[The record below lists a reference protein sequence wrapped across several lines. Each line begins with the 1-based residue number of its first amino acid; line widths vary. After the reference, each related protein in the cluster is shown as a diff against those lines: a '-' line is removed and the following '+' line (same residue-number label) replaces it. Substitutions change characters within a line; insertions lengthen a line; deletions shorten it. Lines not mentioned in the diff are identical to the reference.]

1 MAQKLSFSNI
11 AVPDQKT
18 IEQAS
23 FQGYTGPTPP
33 PGKYKAKLAGVQI
46 QTRDT
51 GNVFVVRYVIN
62 ETGELKKYNGCAIF
76 DRLTIPNPQT
86 DGEYYQIR
94 LRSFN
99 DFCQAA
105 SEGKGTLRDFTKALA
120 DSKYKVEKGNRDGIF
135 KLLVVGGKLFNFNKD
150 HDVFIEVRH
159 APNANDA
166 SNPYLN
172 VRFIV
177 MADTARL
184 WSSESAEAAVGDDV
198 VDITDVTEEIDEG
211 DDLDDLDD
219 DDDDDDDDFDDLDD
233 LD

>member
-51 GNVFVVRYVIN
+51 GNVFIVRYVIN

-120 DSKYKVEKGNRDGIF
+120 DSKYKVEEGNRDGIF
-135 KLLVVGGKLFNFNKD
+135 KLLVVGGKLFNFNKE

-166 SNPYLN
+166 NNPYLN

-219 DDDDDDDDFDDLDD
+219 DDDDFDDLDD

>member
-33 PGKYKAKLAGVQI
+33 PGKYKAKLTGVQI
-46 QTRDT
+46 QTKDT

-94 LRSFN
+94 LRAFN

-120 DSKYKVEKGNRDGIF
+120 DSKYKVEEGNKDGIF
-135 KLLVVGGKLFNFNKD
+135 KLLVVGGKVFNFNKD

-159 APNANDA
+159 APNAKDA

-184 WSSESAEAAVGDDV
+184 WSAESAEAVVEDDV
-198 VDITDVTEEIDEG
+198 VDITDVTEEIDEDEAV
-211 DDLDDLDD
+211 DDL
-219 DDDDDDDDFDDLDD
+219 DDDDDDDFDDLDD

>member
-51 GNVFVVRYVIN
+51 GNVFIVRYVIN

-120 DSKYKVEKGNRDGIF
+120 DSKYKVEEGNKDGIF

-166 SNPYLN
+166 NNPYLN

-184 WSSESAEAAVGDDV
+184 WSAEAEGTSVGDGV
-198 VDITDVTEEIDEG
+198 VDIADVTEEIDE
-211 DDLDDLDD
+211 DDAVDNLDDL
-219 DDDDDDDDFDDLDD
+219 DDDDDDFDDLDD

>member
-18 IEQAS
+18 LEQAS

-120 DSKYKVEKGNRDGIF
+120 DGKYKVEEGNKDGIF
-135 KLLVVGGKLFNFNKD
+135 KLLVVGGKMFNFNKD

-166 SNPYLN
+166 NNPYLN
-172 VRFIV
+172 VRYIV

-184 WSSESAEAAVGDDV
+184 WSAEATDDAVEEDV
-198 VDITDVTEEIDEG
+198 IDITDVTEEIDEDDAV
-211 DDLDDLDD
+211 DDL
-219 DDDDDDDDFDDLDD
+219 DDDDDFDDLDD

>member
-18 IEQAS
+18 IEQAA

-46 QTRDT
+46 QARDT

-76 DRLTIPNPQT
+76 DRLTLPEQQK
-86 DGEYYQIR
+86 DGEYYTIR

-120 DSKYKVEKGNRDGIF
+120 DDKYKVEESKQDGVF
-135 KLLVVGGKLFNFNKD
+135 KLLFVAGKLFNFNKD

-159 APNANDA
+159 APNAKDA

-184 WSSESAEAAVGDDV
+184 WSAGEEADAAEDDV
-198 VDITDVTEEIDEG
+198 VDITDVTEEID
-211 DDLDDLDD
+211 DDEFNDPDE
-219 DDDDDDDDFDDLDD
+219 DDDDDFDDLDD

>member
-18 IEQAS
+18 IEQAA

-33 PGKYKAKLAGVQI
+33 PGKYRAKLAGVQI
-46 QTRDT
+46 QARDT

-76 DRLTIPNPQT
+76 DRLTLPEQQK
-86 DGEYYQIR
+86 DGEYYTIR

-105 SEGKGTLRDFTKALA
+105 SEGKGTLRDFTKALS
-120 DSKYKVEKGNRDGIF
+120 DGKYKVEEGKQDGVF
-135 KLLVVGGKLFNFNKD
+135 KLLVVAGKLFNFNKE
-150 HDVFIEVRH
+150 HDVFIELRH
-159 APNANDA
+159 SPNANDVN
-166 SNPYLN
+166 NPYLN
-172 VRFIV
+172 VRYIV

-184 WSSESAEAAVGDDV
+184 WAGEEDDV
-198 VDITDVTEEIDEG
+198 VDITDVAEEV
-211 DDLDDLDD
+211 DD
-219 DDDDDDDDFDDLDD
+219 DEVDGPDEDDDDFDDLDD
-233 LD
+233 LDDLD

>member
-18 IEQAS
+18 IEQAA

-62 ETGELKKYNGCAIF
+62 ETGELKQYNGCAIF

-120 DSKYKVEKGNRDGIF
+120 DSKYKVEETQREGTF
-135 KLLVVGGKLFNFNKD
+135 KLLVVGGKMFNFNKD

-172 VRFIV
+172 VRYIV

-184 WSSESAEAAVGDDV
+184 WSAGEETDSVEEGVGD
-198 VDITDVTEEIDEG
+198 ISDVTEEIDN
-211 DDLDDLDD
+211 DDVVEDDLDD
-219 DDDDDDDDFDDLDD
+219 DDFDYLDD

>member
-18 IEQAS
+18 LEQAS

-105 SEGKGTLRDFTKALA
+105 SEGKGTLREFTKALA
-120 DSKYKVEKGNRDGIF
+120 DGKYKAEEGNKDGIF

-166 SNPYLN
+166 NNPYLN

-184 WSSESAEAAVGDDV
+184 WSAETADDAAEEDV
-198 VDITDVTEEIDEG
+198 VDITDITEEID
-211 DDLDDLDD
+211 DD
-219 DDDDDDDDFDDLDD
+219 DDAVDDLDDDDDFDDLDD

>member
-120 DSKYKVEKGNRDGIF
+120 DGKYKVEEGNKDGIF
-135 KLLVVGGKLFNFNKD
+135 KLLVVGGKMFNFNKD

-166 SNPYLN
+166 NNPYLN

-184 WSSESAEAAVGDDV
+184 WSAETADDAAEEDV
-198 VDITDVTEEIDEG
+198 VDITDITEEID
-211 DDLDDLDD
+211 DD
-219 DDDDDDDDFDDLDD
+219 DDAVDDLDDDDDFDDLDD

>member
-18 IEQAS
+18 IEQAA

-33 PGKYKAKLAGVQI
+33 PGKYRAKLAGVQI
-46 QTRDT
+46 QARDT

-76 DRLTIPNPQT
+76 DRLTLPEQQK
-86 DGEYYQIR
+86 DGEYYTIR

-120 DSKYKVEKGNRDGIF
+120 DGKYKVEETQRDDTF
-135 KLLVVGGKLFNFNKD
+135 KLLVVAGKLFNFNKE
-150 HDVFIEVRH
+150 HDVFIELRH
-159 APNANDA
+159 SPNAKDVN
-166 SNPYLN
+166 NPYLN

-184 WSSESAEAAVGDDV
+184 WAGEEDNAAAEDDV
-198 VDITDVTEEIDEG
+198 VDITDVTEEID
-211 DDLDDLDD
+211 DDEVDGLDE
-219 DDDDDDDDFDDLDD
+219 DDDDDFDDLDD

>member
-18 IEQAS
+18 LEQAS

-120 DSKYKVEKGNRDGIF
+120 DSKYKVEEGNKDGIF
-135 KLLVVGGKLFNFNKD
+135 KLLVVGGKMFNFNKD

-166 SNPYLN
+166 NNPYLN

-177 MADTARL
+177 MADTSRL
-184 WSSESAEAAVGDDV
+184 WSTESAEAAVEDDV
-198 VDITDVTEEIDEG
+198 VDITDVTEEIDEV
-211 DDLDDLDD
+211 DDL
-219 DDDDDDDDFDDLDD
+219 DDDDDDDFDDLDD

>member
-51 GNVFVVRYVIN
+51 GNVFIVRYVIN

-105 SEGKGTLRDFTKALA
+105 SEGKGNLRDFTKALA
-120 DSKYKVEKGNRDGIF
+120 DSKYKVEEGNKDGIF
-135 KLLVVGGKLFNFNKD
+135 KILVVGGKLFNFNKD

-166 SNPYLN
+166 NNPYLN

-184 WSSESAEAAVGDDV
+184 WSAETADDAAEEDV
-198 VDITDVTEEIDEG
+198 VDITDITEEID
-211 DDLDDLDD
+211 DD
-219 DDDDDDDDFDDLDD
+219 DDAVDDLDDDDDFDDLDD

>member
-51 GNVFVVRYVIN
+51 GNIFVVRYVIN

-120 DSKYKVEKGNRDGIF
+120 DGKYKVEEGNKDGIF
-135 KLLVVGGKLFNFNKD
+135 KLLVVGGKMFNFNKD

-166 SNPYLN
+166 NNPYLN
-172 VRFIV
+172 VRYIV

-184 WSSESAEAAVGDDV
+184 WSAEATDDAVEEDV
-198 VDITDVTEEIDEG
+198 IDITDVTEEIDEDDAV
-211 DDLDDLDD
+211 DDL
-219 DDDDDDDDFDDLDD
+219 DDDDDFDDLDD

>member
-46 QTRDT
+46 QTRGT

-86 DGEYYQIR
+86 DGKYYQVR

-120 DSKYKVEKGNRDGIF
+120 DSKYKAEEGNKDGIF
-135 KLLVVGGKLFNFNKD
+135 KLLVVGGKMFNFNKD

-166 SNPYLN
+166 NNPYLN

-184 WSSESAEAAVGDDV
+184 WSAETADDAAEEDV
-198 VDITDVTEEIDEG
+198 VDITDVTEEIDEDG
-211 DDLDDLDD
+211 DL
-219 DDDDDDDDFDDLDD
+219 DDDDFDDLDD

>member
-120 DSKYKVEKGNRDGIF
+120 ESKYKVEEGNRDGIF
-135 KLLVVGGKLFNFNKD
+135 KLLVVGGKMFNFNKD

-166 SNPYLN
+166 NNPYLN

-177 MADTARL
+177 MSDTARL
-184 WSSESAEAAVGDDV
+184 WSAESEETAVEDDV
-198 VDITDVTEEIDEG
+198 VDITDVTEEIDEDDTV
-211 DDLDDLDD
+211 DDL
-219 DDDDDDDDFDDLDD
+219 DDDDDFDDLDD

>member
-105 SEGKGTLRDFTKALA
+105 SEGTGTLRDFTKALA
-120 DSKYKVEKGNRDGIF
+120 DGKYKVEEGNKDGIF
-135 KLLVVGGKLFNFNKD
+135 KLLVVGGKMFNFNKD

-184 WSSESAEAAVGDDV
+184 WSAEATDDAVEEDV
-198 VDITDVTEEIDEG
+198 IDITDVTEEIDEDDAV
-211 DDLDDLDD
+211 DDL
-219 DDDDDDDDFDDLDD
+219 DDDDDFDDLDD

>member
-120 DSKYKVEKGNRDGIF
+120 DGKYKVEKGNKDGIF
-135 KLLVVGGKLFNFNKD
+135 KLLVVGGKLFNFSKD

-166 SNPYLN
+166 NNPYLN
-172 VRFIV
+172 VRYIV

-184 WSSESAEAAVGDDV
+184 WSAESEDAAVEEDV
-198 VDITDVTEEIDEG
+198 VDITDVTEEIDEDDAV
-211 DDLDDLDD
+211 DDL
-219 DDDDDDDDFDDLDD
+219 DDDDDDFDDLDD

>member
-46 QTRDT
+46 QTSET
-51 GNVFVVRYVIN
+51 GNVFIVRYVIN

-120 DSKYKVEKGNRDGIF
+120 DSKYKVEEGNKDGIF

-166 SNPYLN
+166 NNPYLN

-184 WSSESAEAAVGDDV
+184 WSAEAEGTSVGDGV
-198 VDITDVTEEIDEG
+198 VDIADVTEEIDE
-211 DDLDDLDD
+211 DDAVDNLDDL
-219 DDDDDDDDFDDLDD
+219 DDDDDDFDDLDD

>member
-46 QTRDT
+46 QTKDT

-76 DRLTIPNPQT
+76 DRLTIPNPHT

-120 DSKYKVEKGNRDGIF
+120 DGKYKVEEGNKDGIF
-135 KLLVVGGKLFNFNKD
+135 KLLVVGGKVFNFNKD
-150 HDVFIEVRH
+150 HDVFIEVHH
-159 APNANDA
+159 APNAKDA

-184 WSSESAEAAVGDDV
+184 WSAESENEAVEEDV
-198 VDITDVTEEIDEG
+198 VDITEVTEEIDDDDAA
-211 DDLDDLDD
+211 DDLDDLE
-219 DDDDDDDDFDDLDD
+219 DDDDDFDDLDD

>member
-51 GNVFVVRYVIN
+51 GNVFIVRYVIN

-120 DSKYKVEKGNRDGIF
+120 DSKYKVEEGNKDGIF

-166 SNPYLN
+166 NNPYLN

-184 WSSESAEAAVGDDV
+184 WSAETADDAVEEGV
-198 VDITDVTEEIDEG
+198 VDITDVTEEID
-211 DDLDDLDD
+211 DD
-219 DDDDDDDDFDDLDD
+219 DDAVDDLDDDDDFDDLDD

>member
-18 IEQAS
+18 IEQAA

-33 PGKYKAKLAGVQI
+33 PGKYRAKLAGVQI
-46 QTRDT
+46 QARDT

-76 DRLTIPNPQT
+76 DRLTLPEQQK
-86 DGEYYQIR
+86 DGEYYTIR

-105 SEGKGTLRDFTKALA
+105 SEGKGTLRDFTKALS
-120 DSKYKVEKGNRDGIF
+120 DGKYKVEEGKQDGAF
-135 KLLVVGGKLFNFNKD
+135 KLLVVAGKLFNFNKE
-150 HDVFIEVRH
+150 HDVFIELRH
-159 APNANDA
+159 SPNANDVN
-166 SNPYLN
+166 NPYLN
-172 VRFIV
+172 VRYIV

-184 WSSESAEAAVGDDV
+184 WAGEEDDV
-198 VDITDVTEEIDEG
+198 VDITDVAEEV
-211 DDLDDLDD
+211 DD
-219 DDDDDDDDFDDLDD
+219 DEVDGPDEDDDDFDDLDD
-233 LD
+233 LDDLD

>member
-18 IEQAS
+18 IEQAA

-33 PGKYKAKLAGVQI
+33 PGKYRAKLAGVQI
-46 QTRDT
+46 QARDT

-76 DRLTIPNPQT
+76 DRLTLPEQQK
-86 DGEYYQIR
+86 DGEYYTIR

-120 DSKYKVEKGNRDGIF
+120 DGKYKVEEGKQDGVF
-135 KLLVVGGKLFNFNKD
+135 KLLVVAGKLFNFNKE
-150 HDVFIEVRH
+150 HDVFIELRH
-159 APNANDA
+159 SPNANDVN
-166 SNPYLN
+166 NPYLN
-172 VRFIV
+172 VRYIV

-184 WSSESAEAAVGDDV
+184 WAAAEDDV
-198 VDITDVTEEIDEG
+198 VDITDVTEEID
-211 DDLDDLDD
+211 DDEVDGLDE
-219 DDDDDDDDFDDLDD
+219 DDDDDFDDLDD

>member
-120 DSKYKVEKGNRDGIF
+120 DSKYKAEEGNKDGIF
-135 KLLVVGGKLFNFNKD
+135 KLLVVGGKMFNFNKD

-166 SNPYLN
+166 NNPYLN

-184 WSSESAEAAVGDDV
+184 WSAETADDDAVEDV
-198 VDITDVTEEIDEG
+198 VDITDVTEEIDDDDDAV
-211 DDLDDLDD
+211 DDL
-219 DDDDDDDDFDDLDD
+219 DDDDDDDFDDLDD

>member
-120 DSKYKVEKGNRDGIF
+120 ESKYKAEEGNRDGIF
-135 KLLVVGGKLFNFNKD
+135 KLLVVGGKMFNFNKD

-166 SNPYLN
+166 NNPYLN

-177 MADTARL
+177 MADTSRL
-184 WSSESAEAAVGDDV
+184 WSAKSEEAAVEDDV
-198 VDITDVTEEIDEG
+198 ADITDGTEEIDDDNDAV
-211 DDLDDLDD
+211 DDLDDL
-219 DDDDDDDDFDDLDD
+219 DDDDDFDDLDD

>member
-86 DGEYYQIR
+86 DGEHYQIR

-120 DSKYKVEKGNRDGIF
+120 DGKYKVEEGNRDGIF
-135 KLLVVGGKLFNFNKD
+135 KLLVVGGKMFNFNKD

-184 WSSESAEAAVGDDV
+184 WSAEAEGTSVGDGV

-211 DDLDDLDD
+211 DAVDNLDDL
-219 DDDDDDDDFDDLDD
+219 DDDDDDFDDLDD

>member
-120 DSKYKVEKGNRDGIF
+120 DSKYKVEEGNRDGIF

-166 SNPYLN
+166 NNPYLN

-184 WSSESAEAAVGDDV
+184 WSAETEDAAVEDDV

-219 DDDDDDDDFDDLDD
+219 DDDDFDDLDD

>member
-62 ETGELKKYNGCAIF
+62 ETSELKKYNGCAIF

-120 DSKYKVEKGNRDGIF
+120 DGKYKVEEGNRDGIF
-135 KLLVVGGKLFNFNKD
+135 KLLVVGGKMFNFNKD

-184 WSSESAEAAVGDDV
+184 WSAEAEGTSVGDGV

-211 DDLDDLDD
+211 DAVDNLDDL
-219 DDDDDDDDFDDLDD
+219 DDDDDDFDDLDD

>member
-51 GNVFVVRYVIN
+51 GNVFIVRYVIN

-120 DSKYKVEKGNRDGIF
+120 DSKYKVEEGNKDGIF
-135 KLLVVGGKLFNFNKD
+135 KLLVVGGKLFNFNKA

-166 SNPYLN
+166 NNPYLN

-177 MADTARL
+177 MADTSRL
-184 WSSESAEAAVGDDV
+184 WSAKSEKAAVEDDV
-198 VDITDVTEEIDEG
+198 ADITEENDEV
-211 DDLDDLDD
+211 DDLDDL
-219 DDDDDDDDFDDLDD
+219 DDDDDDDFDDLDD

>member
-62 ETGELKKYNGCAIF
+62 ETSELKKYNGCAIF

-120 DSKYKVEKGNRDGIF
+120 DGKYKVEEGNKDGIF

-184 WSSESAEAAVGDDV
+184 WSAETEEGAVEADV
-198 VDITDVTEEIDEG
+198 VDITDVTEEIDDDAA
-211 DDLDDLDD
+211 DDLDDLE
-219 DDDDDDDDFDDLDD
+219 DDDDFDDLDD

>member
-120 DSKYKVEKGNRDGIF
+120 DSKYKVEEGNRDGIF
-135 KLLVVGGKLFNFNKD
+135 KLLVVGGKMFNFNKD

-166 SNPYLN
+166 NNPYLN

-184 WSSESAEAAVGDDV
+184 WSAETADDAAEEDV
-198 VDITDVTEEIDEG
+198 IDITDVTEEIDEV
-211 DDLDDLDD
+211 DDLD

>member
-105 SEGKGTLRDFTKALA
+105 SEGKRTLRDFTKALA
-120 DSKYKVEKGNRDGIF
+120 DGKYKVEEGNRDGIF
-135 KLLVVGGKLFNFNKD
+135 KLLVVGSKMFNFNKD

-184 WSSESAEAAVGDDV
+184 WSAETAEAAVEEDV
-198 VDITDVTEEIDEG
+198 VDITDVTEEIDEV
-211 DDLDDLDD
+211 DDL
-219 DDDDDDDDFDDLDD
+219 DDDDDDDFDDLDD

>member
-18 IEQAS
+18 IEQAA

-33 PGKYKAKLAGVQI
+33 PGKYRAKLAGVQI
-46 QTRDT
+46 QARDT

-62 ETGELKKYNGCAIF
+62 ETSELKKYNGCAIF
-76 DRLTIPNPQT
+76 DRLTLPEQQK
-86 DGEYYQIR
+86 DGEYYTIR

-120 DSKYKVEKGNRDGIF
+120 DGKYKVEETQRDGTF
-135 KLLVVGGKLFNFNKD
+135 KLLVVAGKLFNFNKE
-150 HDVFIEVRH
+150 HDVFIELRH
-159 APNANDA
+159 SPNANDVN
-166 SNPYLN
+166 NPYLN
-172 VRFIV
+172 VRYIV

-184 WSSESAEAAVGDDV
+184 WAGEKDDV
-198 VDITDVTEEIDEG
+198 VDITDVTEEV
-211 DDLDDLDD
+211 DD
-219 DDDDDDDDFDDLDD
+219 DEVDGLDEDDDDDFDDLDD

>member
-51 GNVFVVRYVIN
+51 GNVFIVRYVIN

-120 DSKYKVEKGNRDGIF
+120 DSKYKVEEGNKDGIF
-135 KLLVVGGKLFNFNKD
+135 KLLVVGGKMFNFNKD

-166 SNPYLN
+166 NNPYLN

-219 DDDDDDDDFDDLDD
+219 DDDDFDDLDD

>member
-51 GNVFVVRYVIN
+51 GNVFIVRYVIN

-120 DSKYKVEKGNRDGIF
+120 DSKYKVEEGNKDGIF
-135 KLLVVGGKLFNFNKD
+135 KLLVVGGKMFNFNKD

-166 SNPYLN
+166 NNPYLN

-184 WSSESAEAAVGDDV
+184 WSAETADDAVEEDV
-198 VDITDVTEEIDEG
+198 VDITDVTEEIDDDDDAV
-211 DDLDDLDD
+211 DDLDDFN
-219 DDDDDDDDFDDLDD
+219 DDDDFDDLDD

>member
-18 IEQAS
+18 IEQAA

-33 PGKYKAKLAGVQI
+33 PGKYRAKLAGVQI
-46 QTRDT
+46 QARDT

-76 DRLTIPNPQT
+76 DRLTLPEQQK
-86 DGEYYQIR
+86 DGEYYTIR

-120 DSKYKVEKGNRDGIF
+120 DGKYKAEETQRDGTF
-135 KLLVVGGKLFNFNKD
+135 KLLVVAGKLFNFNKE
-150 HDVFIEVRH
+150 HDVFIELRH
-159 APNANDA
+159 SPNANDVN
-166 SNPYLN
+166 NPYLN
-172 VRFIV
+172 VRYIV

-184 WSSESAEAAVGDDV
+184 WAGEEDDV
-198 VDITDVTEEIDEG
+198 VDITDVTEEID
-211 DDLDDLDD
+211 DDEVDGLDE
-219 DDDDDDDDFDDLDD
+219 DDDDDFDDLDD

>member
-23 FQGYTGPTPP
+23 FQGYAGPTPP

-46 QTRDT
+46 QSRDT

-76 DRLTIPNPQT
+76 DRLTIPSPQT

-105 SEGKGTLRDFTKALA
+105 SAGKGTLRDFAKALS
-120 DSKYKVEKGNRDGIF
+120 DGKYKAEATQRDGVF
-135 KLLVVGGKLFNFNKD
+135 KLVNVAGKLFNFGKE
-150 HDVFIEVRH
+150 HDVFIELRH

-166 SNPYLN
+166 NNPYLN

-184 WSSESAEAAVGDDV
+184 WSTEDIEDADDV
-198 VDITDVTEEIDEG
+198 VDITDVTEEI
-211 DDLDDLDD
+211 
-219 DDDDDDDDFDDLDD
+219 DDDDDDDFDDLDD